1 MPITTAAFRCLSTKQ
16 TWILCFKN
24 DCNEH
29 LIILA
34 DLWLVVLLRLNLL
47 LDVSKDLVLPPS
59 LFGGLLDEGALAFL
73 TSLEY

>member
-16 TWILCFKN
+16 TWFQCFKN

-59 LFGGLLDEGALAFL
+59 LFGSLLDEGALAFL
-73 TSLEY
+73 TSLE

>member
-1 MPITTAAFRCLSTKQ
+1 ME
-16 TWILCFKN
+16 N

-73 TSLEY
+73 TSLG